1 MTNFLEGLVLRAAG
15 IPPSAAAPRTM
26 PAADPLEP
34 AATMEEAIEEKPAV
48 LPRRVEAPLP
58 GERIVTRASASPE
71 MPRAP
76 ERIVETRERP
86 GPAPLAVPR
95 ELEEPPE
102 QSTEVFRE
110 ERIVET
116 KREVVLPALPIPTPL
131 PPPSVTHIETA
142 RAQALPPI
150 PPAHHEEPTPVAR
163 EQDEAERNPAPR
175 PAPPPV
181 VVQPLVLDRTR
192 TIVEPVREERVVE
205 TTEREVLVTPP
216 PPLPVPPAAIDR
228 IREEPDEQRAE
239 LSPLPPMSP
248 REQIRPTA
256 VPREQLRETDEKPPV
271 PRTVVLPPVTP
282 NPSASPLLPAP
293 QTAVPPVSVRIGTI
307 EIHAAA
313 PPPPPPPP
321 VPAAAPPSPA
331 DVLSGFD
338 DYARIRRYTPE
349 AW

>member
-15 IPPSAAAPRTM
+15 IPPSAAAPRMM
-26 PAADPLEP
+26 PVADPLEP
-34 AATMEEAIEEKPAV
+34 AATLEEVIEEKPAV
-48 LPRRVEAPLP
+48 LPRRVDAPLP
-58 GERIVTRASASPE
+58 RERIVTRESASPE

-76 ERIVETRERP
+76 ERVVETRERP
-86 GPAPLAVPR
+86 GPAPLVVPR

-102 QSTEVFRE
+102 QGTEVFRE

-116 KREVVLPALPIPTPL
+116 QREVVLPAPPLVTPL
-131 PPPSVTHIETA
+131 TSPSVTHIETP
-142 RAQALPPI
+142 RAQPLPPI
-150 PPAHHEEPTPVAR
+150 PPAHREELTPVAR
-163 EQDEAERNPAPR
+163 EQHEAERSAAPR

-216 PPLPVPPAAIDR
+216 PPLPLPPTAVDR
-228 IREEPDEQRAE
+228 IREEPDEPRAE
-239 LSPLPPMSP
+239 LSPLPPMLP
-248 REQIRPTA
+248 REQIRPAA
-256 VPREQLRETDEKPPV
+256 VPREQLRETDEKPPM

-282 NPSASPLLPAP
+282 NDSASPLLPAP
-293 QTAVPPVSVRIGTI
+293 QSAVPPVSVRIGTI

-313 PPPPPPPP
+313 PPPPPPSP
-321 VPAAAPPSPA
+321 VPAVVPPSPA

-349 AW
+349 TW